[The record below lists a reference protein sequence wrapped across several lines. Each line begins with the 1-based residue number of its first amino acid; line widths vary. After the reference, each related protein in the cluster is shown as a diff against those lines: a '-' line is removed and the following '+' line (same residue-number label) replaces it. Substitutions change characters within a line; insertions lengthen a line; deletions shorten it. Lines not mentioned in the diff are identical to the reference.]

1 MKYLLWLLK
10 AAIFFT
16 LFAFALNNQQ
26 IVSVNFFFGTLW
38 QAPLV
43 IVVLATFAAGVALGI
58 LLMMPRWWKKRRALK
73 HTEPSVNPGSRDNLS
88 TDPQTYSTTNAE
100 ANSSNVKPPHYGL

>member
-38 QAPLV
+38 NAPLV

-73 HTEPSVNPGSRDNLS
+73 HTEPSINPGSRTGDDTSVKSKANTESS
-88 TDPQTYSTTNAE
+88 TGPA
-100 ANSSNVKPPHYGL
+100 KPPHYGL

>member
-16 LFAFALNNQQ
+16 MFAFALNNQQ

-73 HTEPSVNPGSRDNLS
+73 HSEPSVNPGSRGNSDA
-88 TDPQTYSTTNAE
+88 DPQTNSTSNTE
-100 ANSSNVKPPHYGL
+100 SSSSNAKPPHYGL